1 LNDQTFLSIFL
12 DFNITMN
19 SFAFATILA
28 LFVAYAS
35 ATFDATTGVFS
46 LGAVALNGGNSLAL
60 TLGSSTAFL
69 TSAGIVAGGLGLLA
83 LGLVKAALLAGPAAE
98 EGYGRSRRSA
108 PVEQLAAIDNYF
120 ATIADMDVD
129 DCGKLL
135 VCQLESIPREERTPE
150 EGIIAGLFGESSTID
165 PASAK
170 AEYDLAAYLG
180 QATKSKVACARRY
193 SRCPLDRKTI
203 SQALAKMARI
213 PQQ

>member
-1 LNDQTFLSIFL
+1 
-12 DFNITMN
+12 MN

-98 EGYGRSRRSA
+98 EGYGRSKRSA